1 VLSKTAKELSRRDA
15 LGAIGVMASAVV
27 AGCSSSPTAAEM
39 PTPATPTPT
48 PTAAASGSC
57 AVTPTET
64 IGPYPNLS
72 ELFRSDI
79 TEGKAG
85 LPVTLTITVVNAANA
100 CAPVANASVEIWQCD
115 ADGHY
120 SQYNQPGYNGSAQS
134 FLRGI
139 QTTDASGRVTFQTI
153 YPGWYA
159 GRATHIHV
167 EVSVGG
173 RSVKVT
179 QIAFPEN
186 VTTAVY
192 AAGIYASKGQNPTS
206 NASDMVFADGVQ
218 SELASV
224 VGSPTSGYTA
234 TFTVGVSV

>member
-1 VLSKTAKELSRRDA
+1 
-15 LGAIGVMASAVV
+15 MP
-27 AGCSSSPTAAEM
+27 SSPS
-39 PTPATPTPT
+39 PTPPPAATG
-48 PTAAASGSC
+48 AC
-57 AVTPTET
+57 AVSPNET
-64 IGPYPNLS
+64 VGPFPSLRD
-72 ELFRSDI
+72 FVRSDI

-85 LPVTLTITVVNAANA
+85 LPVTLTITVVNAASA

-115 ADGHY
+115 VDGHY
-120 SQYNQPGYNGSAQS
+120 SQYNQQGYNGTAQT

-153 YPGWYA
+153 YPGWYQ

-167 EVSVGG
+167 EVVLNG
-173 RSVKVT
+173 RSLKVT

-186 VTTAVY
+186 VSAAVY
-192 AAGIYASKGQNPTS
+192 ASGVYASKGQNPTS
-206 NASDMVFADGVQ
+206 NASDNVFADGVQ
-218 SELASV
+218 NELASV

>member
-1 VLSKTAKELSRRDA
+1 MQDSVKGLSRRKA
-15 LGAIGVMASAVV
+15 LGTLGAAVGAVV
-27 AGCSSSPTAAEM
+27 AAGCDTSPTSASE
-39 PTPATPTPT
+39 TPSPSPTPT
-48 PTAAASGSC
+48 PSTASAAC
-57 AVTPTET
+57 AVSPNET
-64 IGPYPNLS
+64 AGPYPSLRD
-72 ELFRSDI
+72 FVRADI

-85 LPVTLTITVVNAANA
+85 LPVTLTITVVNAASA

-120 SQYNQPGYNGSAQS
+120 SQYNQQGYNGSGQT

-139 QTTDASGRVTFQTI
+139 QTTDANGRVVFNTI

-167 EVSVGG
+167 EVTVGG

-186 VTTAVY
+186 VTAAVY
-192 AAGIYASKGQNPTS
+192 ATGVYAAKGQSPTG
-206 NASDMVFADGVQ
+206 NASDNVFADGVQ
-218 SELASV
+218 NELATL

-234 TFTVGVSV
+234 TSTVGVSL

>member
-1 VLSKTAKELSRRDA
+1 MKNVKELSRRDA
-15 LGAIGVMASAVV
+15 LGAIGALGAAVV

-39 PTPATPTPT
+39 PTTATPTPS
-48 PTAAASGSC
+48 PTTVAASSC
-57 AVTPTET
+57 AVSPTET

-72 ELFRSDI
+72 EFARSDI

-85 LPVTLTITVVNAANA
+85 LPVTLTITVVDAANA
-100 CAPVANASVEIWQCD
+100 CAPVANAAVEIWQCD

-120 SQYNQPGYNGSAQS
+120 SQYSQPGFNGTGQS

-139 QTTDASGRVTFQTI
+139 QTTDASGRVTFETI

-186 VTTAVY
+186 VTAAVY
-192 AAGIYASKGQNPTS
+192 ASGVYAAKGQNPTS

-218 SELASV
+218 SELATL

-234 TFTVGVSV
+234 AFTVGVSV

>member
-1 VLSKTAKELSRRDA
+1 MRDSSRGLSRREA
-15 LGAIGVMASAVV
+15 LGTLGAAVGAVV
-27 AGCSSSPTAAEM
+27 VGGCDSSPTSATET
-39 PTPATPTPT
+39 PTANPTPT
-48 PTAAASGSC
+48 PSTASAAC
-57 AVTPTET
+57 AVSPNET
-64 IGPYPNLS
+64 AGPYPSLS
-72 ELFRSDI
+72 DFVRADI

-100 CAPVANASVEIWQCD
+100 CSPVANASVEIWQCD
-115 ADGHY
+115 ADGRY
-120 SQYNQPGYNGSAQS
+120 SQYNQPGYNGTGQS

-139 QTTDASGRVTFQTI
+139 QTTDANGRVVFNTV

-167 EVSVGG
+167 EVTVGG

-186 VTTAVY
+186 VTAAVY
-192 AAGIYASKGQNPTS
+192 ATGVYAVKGQNPTS
-206 NASDMVFADGVQ
+206 NASDNVFADSVQ
-218 SELASV
+218 TELATL

-234 TFTVGVSV
+234 TYTVGVSL

>member
-1 VLSKTAKELSRRDA
+1 LKKTVKEVSRREA
-15 LGAIGVMASAVV
+15 LGALGAVGAAVV
-27 AGCSSSPTAAEM
+27 AGCSSSPTASEM
-39 PTPATPTPT
+39 PTSTSPTPTPT
-48 PTAAASGSC
+48 PAATGGC
-57 AVTPTET
+57 AVSPTET
-64 IGPYPNLS
+64 IGPYPSLRD
-72 ELFRSDI
+72 LVRSDI

-120 SQYNQPGYNGSAQS
+120 SQYSQPGYNGTAQS

-153 YPGWYA
+153 YPSWYQ
-159 GRATHIHV
+159 GRATHIHI
-167 EVSVGG
+167 EVVVNG
-173 RSVKVT
+173 RTVKVT

-186 VTTAVY
+186 VTAAVY
-192 AAGIYASKGQNPTS
+192 ASGVYASKGENPTS
-206 NASDMVFADGVQ
+206 NATDNVFADGVQ
-218 SELASV
+218 NELANV

>member
-1 VLSKTAKELSRRDA
+1 LKKTLREVSRREA
-15 LGAIGVMASAVV
+15 LGALGVVGAAVV
-27 AGCSSSPTAAEM
+27 AGCSSSPTATEI
-39 PTPATPTPT
+39 PTASPTPT
-48 PTAAASGSC
+48 PTAAAAGAC
-57 AVTPTET
+57 AVSPNET
-64 IGPYPNLS
+64 IGPYPSLRD
-72 ELFRSDI
+72 FVRSDI

-85 LPVTLTITVVNAANA
+85 LPVTLTITVVNAASA

-115 ADGHY
+115 ADGRY
-120 SQYNQPGYNGSAQS
+120 SEYNQQGYNGTALT

-153 YPGWYA
+153 YPGWYQ

-167 EVSVGG
+167 EVVLNG

-179 QIAFPEN
+179 QIAFPES
-186 VTTAVY
+186 VTAAVY
-192 AAGIYASKGQNPTS
+192 ASGVYASKGQNPTS

-218 SELASV
+218 NELASV

-234 TFTVGVSV
+234 TLTVGVSV